1 MTGVL
6 CPAVGHDHAV
16 LGIQRNDN
24 AAAVLTADVMQESR
38 SFHGSR
44 SDHDIVHA
52 EVEHFA
58 DALQRAHTATDFNF
72 NVFCEFIADLA
83 DHGKVHGLSASGR
96 VQVNQM
102 QTFGAELN
110 PMTGLS
116 NGVSVEDS
124 NVGS

>member
-1 MTGVL
+1 
-6 CPAVGHDHAV
+6 
-16 LGIQRNDN
+16 
-24 AAAVLTADVMQESR
+24 MQESR

-58 DALQRAHTATDFNF
+58 DAFQRAHTAADFNF

-102 QTFGAELN
+102 QTFGTELN